1 MWNSKNMQSLNGS
14 TSKDTRHIILIDDDD
29 SVRQGLELMLVSSG
43 YTVHAFSRATNFF
56 ENALNVAPCVLICDM
71 NMPQMNGVELQTR
84 LVEKGYGIPMIFI
97 SGEASVEQSIIA
109 MKQGAVEF
117 LTKPFNMQVLLNA
130 IEHGFELAA
139 KALENALKIDAL
151 TAQLQKLSPRERE
164 VFYLLAKGYNNTEI
178 LTTLDISLPTTKQY
192 KSEVMRKLNL
202 NSLSELIALN
212 PL

>member
-1 MWNSKNMQSLNGS
+1 
-14 TSKDTRHIILIDDDD
+14 
-29 SVRQGLELMLVSSG
+29 
-43 YTVHAFSRATNFF
+43 
-56 ENALNVAPCVLICDM
+56 
-71 NMPQMNGVELQTR
+71 
-84 LVEKGYGIPMIFI
+84 
-97 SGEASVEQSIIA
+97 
-109 MKQGAVEF
+109 
-117 LTKPFNMQVLLNA
+117 MQVLLNA
-130 IEHGFELAA
+130 IEYGFELAA